1 MIPVVHIVGTPP
13 TASQASG
20 AILHHTLG
28 NGDFRAFANMYKE
41 ATVSCSFYLSI
52 KLVFQ
57 NIFIDCS
64 SKFNKNQCC

>member
-1 MIPVVHIVGTPP
+1 MVPVVHIVGTPP

-41 ATVSCSFYLSI
+41 VTVSALDRNGIDNIEKLIFSFLLFTRSLKQI
-52 KLVFQ
+52 
-57 NIFIDCS
+57 
-64 SKFNKNQCC
+64 